1 MPRLRL
7 AAARRRPAGRASFL
21 QAMGGRGALSVLAVV
36 VATVAPVKTA
46 AGWQRADVKAVTQ
59 PAAVGDRFVVYA
71 ARRGL
76 LQVVALD
83 ARTGST
89 AWSAAATPS
98 QIAPGEPPV
107 LTVIGGDVFYL
118 GRRGGS
124 LAELVARNVATG
136 QVRWRSPLGAFTT
149 WPGVCPDQTTA
160 ICLSGLLSTSSQQ
173 GAELR
178 FDAKGGKQ
186 LPGALIEKRFGGREL
201 APGLFDPGQRNPE
214 VLLATSAGRVT
225 WRRPL
230 RAVFTL
236 PGASTDWG
244 WNFDRA
250 GRLGLYVGS
259 PGWKPIKLTSTR
271 FVADLSKAMTAG
283 FRIGDGA
290 VAWRSAGTYMCN
302 FLPCP
307 GGSEAEFSTPANAG
321 GSSPTVAVR
330 VRATGRV
337 SGTFNGL
344 PVASPSTRVTIEG
357 FDPGTGHTRWR
368 YDAGHAPGL
377 VTQRVLPPRINGSSI
392 VLPRGN
398 RLIAL
403 ELVHGRTRPIA
414 PSAAAW
420 CRAPV
425 LYRQR
430 TGYPGANGSRLT
442 EYVGQ
447 FALYPCTT
455 RGRRRATHDAP
466 PSFLSAIAAHSGG
479 VIAWTDKKGIVAVRV
494 G

>member
-1 MPRLRL
+1 
-7 AAARRRPAGRASFL
+7 
-21 QAMGGRGALSVLAVV
+21 MGGRGALSVLAVV
-36 VATVAPVKTA
+36 VAVAAPAKTA
-46 AGWQRADVKAVTQ
+46 AGWRRADVKAVTQ
-59 PAAVGDRFVVYA
+59 PAAVGNRLVVYA
-71 ARRGL
+71 ARGGL

-83 ARTGST
+83 ARTGRT
-89 AWSAAATPS
+89 AWSAPATPS
-98 QIAPGEPPV
+98 EIAPGEPPV

-118 GRRGGS
+118 GREGGS
-124 LAELVARNVATG
+124 LADLVARDVTTG
-136 QVRWRSPLGAFTT
+136 RVRWRSPLGAFAT
-149 WPGVCPDQTTA
+149 WPGVCPDVTTA
-160 ICLSGLLSTSSQQ
+160 ICLTGLLSTSSQR

-178 FDAKGGKQ
+178 FDAKTGRQ
-186 LPGALIEKRFGGREL
+186 LPGALISKNFGGREL

-214 VLLATSAGRVT
+214 VLLATRAGRVT

-230 RAVFTL
+230 SAVFTL
-236 PGASTDWG
+236 RGASTDWG

-259 PGWKPIKLTSTR
+259 PGWKPTRLTSTR
-271 FVADLSKAMTAG
+271 FVSDLSKAMTAG
-283 FRIGDGA
+283 FRIADGA
-290 VAWRSAGTYMCN
+290 VAWRSPGTYMCN

-330 VRATGRV
+330 IRASGRI
-337 SGTFNGL
+337 SGSFNGL

-357 FDPGTGHTRWR
+357 FDPATGRSKWR
-368 YDAGHAPGL
+368 YAAGHAAGL
-377 VTQRVLPPRINGSSI
+377 VTQRLLPPRIGADSI

-403 ELVHGRTRPIA
+403 DLLHGSTRPIA
-414 PSAAAW
+414 PAAGAW

-430 TGYPGANGSRLT
+430 TAYSGANGARLT
-442 EYVGQ
+442 EYIGQ
-447 FALYPCTT
+447 FALFPCTA
-455 RGRRRATHDAP
+455 RGGGRATRAAP
-466 PSFLSAIAAHSGG
+466 PSFLSTITARSGG
-479 VIAWTDKKGIVAVRV
+479 VVAWTDKHGVVAVRV